1 MFVRTLVN
9 PIKLF
14 NDVYTVKLKV
24 AYNPY
29 ELSIDLI
36 GLSSLVCVV
45 GIHVE
50 QFWTGYRCLDGL

>member
-36 GLSSLVCVV
+36 GLGSLGCVV
-45 GIHVE
+45 D
-50 QFWTGYRCLDGL
+50 L